1 VLEARPSNHRL
12 AQESCQ
18 GKHDLFVPVEPC
30 GEKSLS
36 PAVRIEQGSTLPTLA
51 QKGLEKY

>member
-18 GKHDLFVPVEPC
+18 GKNDLFLSVEPC
-30 GEKSLS
+30 GGKSLS
-36 PAVRIEQGSTLPTLA
+36 PAVLIEQGSTLPTLA
-51 QKGLEKY
+51 QKGLKKY

>member
-12 AQESCQ
+12 AQENCQ
-18 GKHDLFVPVEPC
+18 RKNDLSVPVEPC
-30 GEKSLS
+30 GETSLS
-36 PAVRIEQGSTLPTLA
+36 SAVPFEQEFILLTLA